1 MTKTQIY
8 AVLLAGTICI
18 SLAGCGNTAPVS
30 ESETVQIKAEETA
43 DETSGIDISDVV
55 PAEPTVSEEPEP
67 PAEASASEPPQPT
80 EKEKPEAE
88 PASEQTEPPVQ
99 TEPQKPAEP
108 AEPQQPQEPPAA
120 QTQPPAPLEPE
131 PAQAEPSKPT
141 EPAPQE
147 PQPTPPEPQPA
158 PPEQTPEEAKPKTA
172 YDYEFDIEAIKADC
186 IGIGQS
192 MGLTLDSSLTPDN
205 ASWWNPVTASSG
217 NQGEALKQSLASY
230 ITFHTVENLNAY
242 GIDEITSFNICCEAR
257 GNGAYAIYFLFA

>member
-1 MTKTQIY
+1 MKKQLI
-8 AVLLAGTICI
+8 AAILCGLLI
-18 SLAGCGNTAPVS
+18 SGLAGCTNQPKPPA
-30 ESETVQIKAEETA
+30 ESVHDSTVTA
-43 DETSGIDISDVV
+43 DETSGIDTSDVV
-55 PAEPTVSEEPEP
+55 PAEPTVSEESEP
-67 PAEASASEPPQPT
+67 PAESSASKPQQPT

-88 PASEQTEPPVQ
+88 PAPEQTEPPVQ

-120 QTQPPAPLEPE
+120 QTQPPVPPEPE
-131 PAQAEPSKPT
+131 PASAEPSKPT

-147 PQPTPPEPQPA
+147 PQPT

-230 ITFHTVENLNAY
+230 ITFHTVENLSAY

>member
-1 MTKTQIY
+1 MRKRLIA
-8 AVLLAGTICI
+8 AVLCGILIAGL
-18 SLAGCGNTAPVS
+18 SGCGNQPKPPA
-30 ESETVQIKAEETA
+30 ESIPDSTVTA
-43 DETSGIDISDVV
+43 DDISGIDISDVI
-55 PAEPTVSEEPEP
+55 PAEPTASEESEP
-67 PAEASASEPPQPT
+67 TRRILASEPQQPT

-88 PASEQTEPPVQ
+88 PAPEQTKPSVQ

-108 AEPQQPQEPPAA
+108 AEPQQPQEQPAA
-120 QTQPPAPLEPE
+120 QTQPTAPPEPE
-131 PAQAEPSKPT
+131 PAPTAPSKPT

-147 PQPTPPEPQPA
+147 PEPTPPAQM
-158 PPEQTPEEAKPKTA
+158 PEETKPKTA

-205 ASWWNPVTASSG
+205 ASWWNPVTASSS

-230 ITFHTVENLNAY
+230 ITFHTAENLGAY
-242 GIDEITSFNICCEAR
+242 GIDEITSFNIYCEAR

>member
-1 MTKTQIY
+1 MKKQLI
-8 AVLLAGTICI
+8 AAILCGLLIFG
-18 SLAGCGNTAPVS
+18 LAGCGNQSKAPA
-30 ESETVQIKAEETA
+30 ESVPGSTVKV
-43 DETSGIDISDVV
+43 DDTSGIDTSDVI
-55 PAEPTVSEEPEP
+55 PAELTAPEESEP
-67 PAEASASEPPQPT
+67 PAESSASEPQQPT

-88 PASEQTEPPVQ
+88 PAPEQTKPSVQ

-108 AEPQQPQEPPAA
+108 IQQQQPQEQPAA
-120 QTQPPAPLEPE
+120 QTQPTVPPEPE
-131 PAQAEPSKPT
+131 PAPTEPSKPT

-147 PQPTPPEPQPA
+147 SEPTPPA
-158 PPEQTPEEAKPKTA
+158 QTPEETKPKTA

-192 MGLTLDSSLTPDN
+192 MELMLDNSLTPDN

-230 ITFHTVENLNAY
+230 ITFHTAENLGAY
-242 GIDEITSFNICCEAR
+242 GIDEITSFNIYCEAR